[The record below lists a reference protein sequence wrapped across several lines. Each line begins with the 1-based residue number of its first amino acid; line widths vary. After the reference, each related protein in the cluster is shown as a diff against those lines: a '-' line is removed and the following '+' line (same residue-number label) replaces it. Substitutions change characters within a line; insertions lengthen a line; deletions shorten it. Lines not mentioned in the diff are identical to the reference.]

1 MSETILKVKN
11 LKTYFK
17 TEDNVVKAVD
27 DVSFEIKNG
36 QTVCIVGE
44 SGCGKS
50 VTALSILGLISDPG
64 NIEGGEVLFNGKD
77 LIKAKKKEMSHIR
90 GNELSMIFQEPMSSL
105 NPLMTIGKQITEPLM
120 EHKKLNKIEAFDM
133 AVELIKKVGIPRAE
147 EIMYSYPHELS
158 GGMLQRIM
166 ISIALSCKPK
176 LLIAD
181 EPTTALD
188 VTIQAQI
195 LDLINGLKDE
205 FGTSVLLITHDLG
218 VVAEVADYVI
228 VMYAGKIIEEA
239 PVLELFK
246 NPKHPYTKGLLKA
259 KPILGQRKERLYTI
273 EGNVPNLTDLKDSCY
288 FSDRCSECMEICK
301 RKAPKLQNDD
311 DSHHKI
317 ACWRYQ
323 EGK

>member
-1 MSETILKVKN
+1 MSETILQVKN
-11 LKTYFK
+11 LRTYFK
-17 TEDNVVKAVD
+17 TEDSVVKAVD
-27 DVSFEIKNG
+27 DVSFEIKKG
-36 QTVCIVGE
+36 QTTCIVGE

-50 VTALSILGLISDPG
+50 VTALSILGLISNPG

-77 LIKAKKKEMSHIR
+77 LIKSKKKEISAIR

-105 NPLMTIGKQITEPLM
+105 NPLMTIGKQIIEPLM
-120 EHKKLNKIEAFDM
+120 EHKKLYKIEAFEM
-133 AVELIKKVGIPRAE
+133 AVELIKKMGISRAE
-147 EIMYSYPHELS
+147 EIMYCYPHELS

-166 ISIALSCKPK
+166 IAIALSCNPK

-195 LDLINGLKDE
+195 LDLLNGLKDE
-205 FGTSVLLITHDLG
+205 SSMSILLITHDLG

-246 NPKHPYTKGLLKA
+246 NHKHPYTKGLLKA
-259 KPILGQRKERLYTI
+259 KPVLGHRTERLYTI
-273 EGNVPNLTDLKDSCY
+273 EGNVPNLSDLKPSCY
-288 FSDRCSECMEICK
+288 FSDRCPECMEICT
-301 RKAPKLQNDD
+301 RKAPTLKSTENN
-311 DSHHKI
+311 HKI
-317 ACWRYQ
+317 ACWLY
-323 EGK
+323 EEEN

>member
-1 MSETILKVKN
+1 MNETILQVKN

-17 TEDNVVKAVD
+17 TEDSVVKAVD
-27 DVSFEIKNG
+27 DISFNLKMG
-36 QTVCIVGE
+36 KTTCIVGE

-50 VTALSILGLISDPG
+50 VTALSILGLISNPG
-64 NIEGGEVLFNGKD
+64 NIESGEVYFNGKD
-77 LIKAKKKEMSHIR
+77 LIKAKKKEMSAIR

-105 NPLMTIGKQITEPLM
+105 NPLMTIGKQIIEPLM
-120 EHKKLNKIEAFDM
+120 EHKNLYKIEAFEM
-133 AVELIKKVGIPRAE
+133 AVELIKKMGISRAE

-166 ISIALSCKPK
+166 ISIALSCNPK

-195 LDLINGLKDE
+195 LDLINDLKDE
-205 FGTSVLLITHDLG
+205 FNMSVLLITHDLG

-246 NPKHPYTKGLLKA
+246 NHMHPYTKGLLKA
-259 KPILGQRKERLYTI
+259 KPILGQRRVRLYTI
-273 EGNVPNLTDLKDSCY
+273 EGNVPNLSDLKPSCY
-288 FSDRCSECMEICK
+288 FSDRCTECMEICT
-301 RKAPKLQNDD
+301 RKAPTLQNTTND
-311 DSHHKI
+311 HKI
-317 ACWRYQ
+317 ACWLY
-323 EGK
+323 EEEK